1 MIAIKTSD
9 ELSVMRE
16 GGKKLWKILQTLLEE
31 SVVGVSLKTIEDHAQ
46 QYIKD
51 AGATPSFVTVGGY
64 KWATCLCINDQV
76 VHGIPSAYTLREG
89 DVFTIDIGMIYK
101 GLHTDT
107 AWTKIIKI
115 QDSKINEEKE
125 KFLAVGQ
132 ETLKKAIKAA
142 KAGNRVG
149 HISQAIEE
157 GVTGAGYSV
166 IPSLTGHGVGKKL
179 HEEPMIPGYLDKP
192 LERTPLLTTGMTL
205 AVEIIYAFGKGAI
218 VYSTDDGW
226 TLSSKDR
233 SLTAVFERTI
243 AIGDAESSV
252 LTGS

>member
-1 MIAIKTSD
+1 MISIKNNEEISI
-9 ELSVMRE
+9 MRE
-16 GGKKLWKILQTLLEE
+16 GGKKLWKILQALLEE
-31 SVVGVSLKTIEDHAQ
+31 SVVGVSLKTIEDHAK
-46 QYIKD
+46 QYIND
-51 AGATPSFVTVGGY
+51 VGGTPSFMTVGGY
-64 KWATCLCINDQV
+64 QWATCLCVNDQV

-107 AWTKIIKI
+107 AWTKIISR
-115 QDSKINEEKE
+115 QTGYEEKE
-125 KFLAVGQ
+125 KFLNVGQ

-142 KAGNRVG
+142 KAGNRIG
-149 HISQAIEE
+149 HISQAIED
-157 GVTGAGYSV
+157 GVTGAGYSI

-192 LERTPLLTTGMTL
+192 LERTPLLTSGMTL

-226 TLSSKDR
+226 TLASKDR

-243 AIGDAESSV
+243 AIGDTESSV